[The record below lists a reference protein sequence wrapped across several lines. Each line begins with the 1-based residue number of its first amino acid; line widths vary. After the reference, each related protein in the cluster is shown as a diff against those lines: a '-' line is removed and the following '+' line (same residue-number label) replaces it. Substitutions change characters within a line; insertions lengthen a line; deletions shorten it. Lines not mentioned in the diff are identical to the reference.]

1 MGLLKIFFNA
11 CPSECVKFVRSKNE
25 FITSDNSRREASSQ
39 LDMLYG
45 TWWRNGS
52 ASASRAEGC
61 VFKSRPGQ
69 VFCFFV
75 GVVLYDISDGV
86 SDNLGDMERYSYL
99 SNKA

>member
-1 MGLLKIFFNA
+1 MGLIKIFFNA
-11 CPSECVKFVRSKNE
+11 CPSGCVKFVRSKNE
-25 FITSDNSRREASSQ
+25 CIISDKSRRDTSSQ
-39 LDMLYG
+39 LDILYG

-75 GVVLYDISDGV
+75 AVVLYDKSDGV
-86 SDNLGDMERYSYL
+86 SDKLGDMERYSY
-99 SNKA
+99 